1 MSFSFIRT
9 SCTARKLNMR
19 LGQVQLR
26 RASGHE
32 PQYNEPGGYLFGER
46 PLPPGQKRVKE
57 DWENIWIY
65 GMGGSLLLGTIIA
78 IYKPDTSIQS
88 WATREAKKRLEER
101 GENLTYPTTE
111 NNENSK

>member
-9 SCTARKLNMR
+9 SCTARKLHMR

-46 PLPPGQKRVKE
+46 VS
-57 DWENIWIY
+57 
-65 GMGGSLLLGTIIA
+65 MS
-78 IYKPDTSIQS
+78 
-88 WATREAKKRLEER
+88 
-101 GENLTYPTTE
+101 
-111 NNENSK
+111 

>member
-1 MSFSFIRT
+1 T
-9 SCTARKLNMR
+9 SCTARKLHMR

-65 GMGGSLLLGTIIA
+65 
-78 IYKPDTSIQS
+78 
-88 WATREAKKRLEER
+88 EAKKRLEER